1 MFLEAAIGFS
11 GVVLPT
17 AAFIAFFP
25 NFLKPVIGRVVGMW
39 PKSHYRRLVNRVMP
53 MVKER
58 LALVEKLGP
67 KWEDSA
73 PNDYITWQISY
84 ALRHDDHAE
93 RTADRICYRIVVV
106 NFASIYTTNF
116 IATNAVFNI
125 VSSPPSFG
133 TLPSLREEVDRVL
146 KEHGSLSNAA
156 LNDMHRVNSAVRET
170 LRHSDFAN
178 LSQRRVAMS
187 KVIMDNIEIEAGQSL
202 GVPSRPVHMDSKIYP
217 DPYTFDAFRFSSEV
231 EAKEAQLRNSS
242 QPEADRKDLNLLHNQ
257 LDATRTS
264 ETYMTFG
271 HGRFACPGRFLATKE
286 LKLILVNMLSKYEI
300 QPLESRTENW
310 MFGQMCI
317 PPVKDTIR
325 IRRRKDRS
333 LA

>member
-1 MFLEAAIGFS
+1 
-11 GVVLPT
+11 
-17 AAFIAFFP
+17 
-25 NFLKPVIGRVVGMW
+25 
-39 PKSHYRRLVNRVMP
+39 

-58 LALVEKLGP
+58 LALVEKIGP
-67 KWEDSA
+67 DWEKSA

-84 ALRHDDHAE
+84 AIRHDDPAE

-125 VSSPPSFG
+125 VASPPAFG
-133 TLPSLREEVDRVL
+133 TLAGLKEEVDRVL
-146 KEHGSLSNAA
+146 KEHGSLSNTA
-156 LNDMHRVNSAVRET
+156 LAEMHRINSAVRET

-178 LSQRRVAMS
+178 LSQRRVAVS
-187 KVIMDNIEIEAGQSL
+187 KTMMDDIEIEAGQSL

-217 DPYTFDAFRFSSEV
+217 DPYTFDAFRFSREV
-231 EAKEAQLRNSS
+231 EEKEAQVKNSPS
-242 QPEADRKDLNLLHNQ
+242 QETDEKDLISLHNR

-264 ETYMTFG
+264 DTYMTFG

-286 LKLILVNMLSKYEI
+286 LKLILVNMVSKYEI
-300 QPLESRTENW
+300 QPLKSRTENW

-325 IRRRKDRS
+325 IRRRKDRP